1 MSFVLKWVKMKI
13 IKICQFQ
20 KYEYFM
26 FYLNEDCGMCVYHIE
41 VERWAIWM
49 EEQFPQRL
57 HKL

>member
-1 MSFVLKWVKMKI
+1 MDI
-13 IKICQFQ
+13 IKICQYQ
-20 KYEYFM
+20 KDEYFM
-26 FYLNEDCGMCVYHIE
+26 FCLNEDCGMCVYHLE